1 MFKKSA
7 VLRRSS
13 IICLQI
19 PLGLIFSY
27 LLQWNSFK
35 SVARHTHTL
44 KNVRRTVQHPQ
55 GWTTALSCLQDRQ
68 QVERLVEEKADRKKV
83 REGQT
88 RKYISEKW
96 GNLLK
101 LRIIRD
107 WCSTSSSQKN
117 WCGFCANYPADIVIA
132 LSPDKSNGVFFS
144 EKNKVTREGTT
155 REVTLKQLFITR
167 FCRVYFHS
175 AFK

>member
-1 MFKKSA
+1 M
-7 VLRRSS
+7 
-13 IICLQI
+13 
-19 PLGLIFSY
+19 
-27 LLQWNSFK
+27 
-35 SVARHTHTL
+35 ARHTHTLL

-55 GWTTALSCLQDRQ
+55 GWTTAGQTAGRNIGGREGKQ
-68 QVERLVEEKADRKKV
+68 KG

-88 RKYISEKW
+88 RKNISEKL

-132 LSPDKSNGVFFS
+132 LSPDKSNGVLFS
-144 EKNKVTREGTT
+144 EKNKVMREGTT

-167 FCRVYFHS
+167 FRRVYFRS